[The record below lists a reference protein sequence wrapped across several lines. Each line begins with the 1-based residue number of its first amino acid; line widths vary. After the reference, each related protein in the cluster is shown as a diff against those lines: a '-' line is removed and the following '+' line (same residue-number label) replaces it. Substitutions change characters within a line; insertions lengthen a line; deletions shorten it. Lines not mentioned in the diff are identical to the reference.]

1 MCDTEIHKND
11 AKLFR
16 DKNKILQ
23 QQLHDQKDAFDIRQK
38 SRLRELQLL
47 QARAVVMKDSRL
59 KDMKSLVRDK
69 SNHLVQLEHENK
81 SNAKRASVNQTLL
94 GVTYLSHTKL
104 RKHGDEHQQ
113 RAKMWK
119 ERFDKLSQQL
129 VDEKYDS
136 EELSDQLEEW
146 RRIAEEM
153 QGKYERQLKSIMPLK
168 ISKVWVKNVGTENGQ
183 KKRGKSSLLKY
194 WVTPVTQGSTCNRNA
209 SSYTWN
215 LTIQATR
222 QLSSSKSKTSKDET
236 TSCTNHTI
244 N

>member
-69 SNHLVQLEHENK
+69 SDHLVQLEHENK

-129 VDEKYDS
+129 VDEKCDS

-168 ISKVWVKNVGTENGQ
+168 ISKVWVKNVGIENGQ
-183 KKRGKSSLLKY
+183 KKRGKSSYHSMFIYMNFNTHRFVPISILCY
-194 WVTPVTQGSTCNRNA
+194 C
-209 SSYTWN
+209 
-215 LTIQATR
+215 
-222 QLSSSKSKTSKDET
+222 
-236 TSCTNHTI
+236 
-244 N
+244 